1 MTTPHRPALT
11 LRFATHAD
19 AEALV
24 AIYAPYILKTAITYE
39 YEIPSVAEFARRM
52 ETYSAKYPYLV
63 AELEGTPV
71 GYAYAC
77 PLGSRPAFDW
87 AVEAAIYIREDCKG
101 MGIGKAL
108 YQKLEAILQIMGIR
122 TMTAA
127 VASVSRPDPYL
138 TDASIRF
145 HLAMGYTPVGTFRN
159 AGCKF
164 GRWYDLTWLEK
175 AIGTYETQPPHPKTV
190 HEVMNEALD
199 ILNAKFKMQNA
210 KFMKPFA
217 SQKPIL
223 W

>member
-1 MTTPHRPALT
+1 MTAPHSPALT
-11 LRFATHAD
+11 IRFATPAD

-39 YEIPSVAEFARRM
+39 YEIPSTAEFAHRI

-63 AELEGTPV
+63 AELDGTPG

-87 AVEAAIYIREDCKG
+87 SVETAIYIREDCKG
-101 MGIGKAL
+101 LGIGKAL
-108 YQKLEAILQIMGIR
+108 YEKLEAILRSMGIR

-127 VASVSRPDPYL
+127 VASVDHDDPYL
-138 TDASIRF
+138 TNASIAF
-145 HLAMGYTPVGTFRN
+145 HLRMGFTPVGTFHN

-175 AIGTYETQPPHPKTV
+175 GIGSYENDPPHPKAV
-190 HEVMNEALD
+190 HEIMDEALE
-199 ILNAKFKMQNA
+199 ILKK
-210 KFMKPFA
+210 
-217 SQKPIL
+217 
-223 W
+223 

>member
-1 MTTPHRPALT
+1 MTAPNRAAPNAPALT
-11 LRFATHAD
+11 IRFATPAD

-24 AIYAPYILKTAITYE
+24 AIYTPYILKTAITYE
-39 YEIPSVAEFARRM
+39 YEIPTIAEFARRI

-63 AELEGTPV
+63 AELDGAPV

-87 AVEAAIYIREDCKG
+87 SVEAAIYIREDCKG

-108 YQKLEAILQIMGIR
+108 YQKLEAILKTMDIR

-127 VASVSRPDPYL
+127 VATVEHEDPYL
-138 TDASIRF
+138 TNASLAF
-145 HLAMGYTPVGTFRN
+145 HLRMGFVPVGTFHH

-175 AIGTYETQPPHPKTV
+175 QIGAYEGDPLHPKTV
-190 HEVMNEALD
+190 HEVMDKALN
-199 ILNAKFKMQNA
+199 ILNG
-210 KFMKPFA
+210 
-217 SQKPIL
+217 
-223 W
+223 

>member
-1 MTTPHRPALT
+1 MTAPHSPALT
-11 LRFATHAD
+11 IRFATPAD

-39 YEIPSVAEFARRM
+39 YEIPSTAEFARRI

-63 AELEGTPV
+63 AELDGIPV

-87 AVEAAIYIREDCKG
+87 AVETAIYIREDCKG
-101 MGIGKAL
+101 LGMGKAL
-108 YQKLEAILQIMGIR
+108 YEKLETILQVMGIR

-127 VASVSRPDPYL
+127 VASVDHDDPYL
-138 TDASIRF
+138 TNASITF
-145 HLAMGYTPVGTFRN
+145 HQRMGFTPVGTFHH

-175 AIGTYETQPPHPKTV
+175 AIGGYETQPPHPRTV
-190 HEVMNEALD
+190 HEVMDEAWG
-199 ILNAKFKMQNA
+199 ILNA
-210 KFMKPFA
+210 
-217 SQKPIL
+217 
-223 W
+223 

>member
-1 MTTPHRPALT
+1 MTAPSSAAPNSPALT
-11 LRFATHAD
+11 IRFATPAD

-39 YEIPSVAEFARRM
+39 YEIPSTAEFTHRI
-52 ETYSAKYPYLV
+52 ETYSVKYPYLV
-63 AELEGTPV
+63 AELDGTPV

-87 AVEAAIYIREDCKG
+87 AVETTIYIREDCKG

-108 YQKLEAILQIMGIR
+108 YEKLESILRSMGIR

-127 VASVSRPDPYL
+127 VASVDHEDPYL
-138 TDASIRF
+138 TNASIAF
-145 HLAMGYTPVGTFRN
+145 HLRMGFTPVGTFHN

-175 AIGTYETQPPHPKTV
+175 AIGEYEGEPPHPKTV
-190 HEVMNEALD
+190 HEVRDEALN
-199 ILNAKFKMQNA
+199 ILNG
-210 KFMKPFA
+210 
-217 SQKPIL
+217 
-223 W
+223 

>member
-1 MTTPHRPALT
+1 MTAPNSPALT
-11 LRFATHAD
+11 IRFAYPAD

-39 YEIPSVAEFARRM
+39 YEIPSTAEFAHRI

-63 AELEGTPV
+63 AELNGTPV

-87 AVEAAIYIREDCKG
+87 SVETAIYIREDCKG

-108 YQKLEAILQIMGIR
+108 YEKLEAILKAMGIR

-127 VASVSRPDPYL
+127 VASVDHDDPYL
-138 TDASIRF
+138 TNASIAF
-145 HLAMGYTPVGTFRN
+145 HLRMGFTPVGTFHH

-175 AIGTYETQPPHPKTV
+175 AIGEYEGEPSHPKTV
-190 HEVMNEALD
+190 HEIMDEALK
-199 ILNAKFKMQNA
+199 ILKK
-210 KFMKPFA
+210 
-217 SQKPIL
+217 
-223 W
+223 

>member
-1 MTTPHRPALT
+1 MTAQNSAALT
-11 LRFATHAD
+11 IRFATPAD

-39 YEIPSVAEFARRM
+39 YEIPSVAEFARRI

-63 AELEGTPV
+63 AELAGAPV

-87 AVEAAIYIREDCKG
+87 SVEAAIYIREDCKG
-101 MGIGKAL
+101 MGIGRML
-108 YQKLEAILQIMGIR
+108 YDKLEAILQIMGIR

-127 VASVSRPDPYL
+127 VATVGHGDPYL
-138 TDASIRF
+138 TNASLAF
-145 HLAMGYTPVGTFRN
+145 HLRMGFVPVGTFHH

-175 AIGTYETQPPHPKTV
+175 GIGEYEDDPPHPKTV
-190 HEVMNEALD
+190 HEIMDEALS
-199 ILNAKFKMQNA
+199 ILKT
-210 KFMKPFA
+210 
-217 SQKPIL
+217 
-223 W
+223 

>member
-1 MTTPHRPALT
+1 MTVCKNASLA
-11 LRFATHAD
+11 LRFATPAD

-39 YEIPSVAEFARRM
+39 YEIPSAAEFAHRI

-63 AELEGTPV
+63 AELNGTPV

-87 AVEAAIYIREDCKG
+87 SVETAIYIREDCKG

-108 YQKLEAILQIMGIR
+108 YEKLEAILQAMGIR

-127 VASVSRPDPYL
+127 VASVDHEDPYL
-138 TDASIRF
+138 TNASIAF
-145 HLAMGYTPVGTFRN
+145 HLRMGFTPVGTFHH

-175 AIGTYETQPPHPKTV
+175 AIGEYEGEPEHPQSIADV
-190 HEVMNEALD
+190 RRQFEEE
-199 ILNAKFKMQNA
+199 FCRE
-210 KFMKPFA
+210 
-217 SQKPIL
+217 
-223 W
+223 

>member
-1 MTTPHRPALT
+1 MTVPRNAGPHSPALT
-11 LRFATHAD
+11 IRFATPAD

-39 YEIPSVAEFARRM
+39 YEIPSVEEFARRI

-63 AELEGTPV
+63 AELDGTPV

-87 AVEAAIYIREDCKG
+87 SVETAIYVREDCKG
-101 MGIGKAL
+101 LGIGKAL
-108 YQKLEAILQIMGIR
+108 YEKLEAILKIMGIR

-127 VASVSRPDPYL
+127 VASVGHEDPYL
-138 TDASIRF
+138 TNASISF
-145 HLAMGYTPVGTFRN
+145 HLRMGFTPVGTFHH

-175 AIGTYETQPPHPKTV
+175 QIGEYENTPRHPQNV
-190 HEVMNEALD
+190 HEIMEEATD
-199 ILNAKFKMQNA
+199 ILQA
-210 KFMKPFA
+210 
-217 SQKPIL
+217 
-223 W
+223 

>member
-1 MTTPHRPALT
+1 MTAQNSAALNAPALT
-11 LRFATHAD
+11 IRFATPAD

-24 AIYAPYILKTAITYE
+24 AIYTPYILKTAITYE
-39 YEIPSVAEFARRM
+39 YEIPSVAEFAQRIR
-52 ETYSAKYPYLV
+52 TYSAKYPYLV
-63 AELEGTPV
+63 AELDGTPV

-87 AVEAAIYIREDCKG
+87 SVETAIYIREDCKG

-127 VASVSRPDPYL
+127 VATVEREDPYL
-138 TDASIRF
+138 TNASLAF
-145 HLAMGYTPVGTFRN
+145 HLRMGFVPVGTFHN

-175 AIGTYETQPPHPKTV
+175 GIGCYENDPPHPKTV
-190 HEVMNEALD
+190 HEILEALE
-199 ILNAKFKMQNA
+199 NTET
-210 KFMKPFA
+210 
-217 SQKPIL
+217 
-223 W
+223 